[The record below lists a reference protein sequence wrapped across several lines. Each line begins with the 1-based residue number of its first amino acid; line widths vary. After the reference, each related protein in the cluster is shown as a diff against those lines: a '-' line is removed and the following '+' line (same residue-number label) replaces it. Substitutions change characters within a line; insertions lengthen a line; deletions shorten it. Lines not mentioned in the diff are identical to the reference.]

1 MGLNMVPM
9 IAQMHDA
16 LLAAELVLSDLDAM
30 LRKRHPTLP
39 TLPELAQV
47 RQVLARFIG
56 EDE

>member
-1 MGLNMVPM
+1 MMPM

-39 TLPELAQV
+39 TLPELVQV
-47 RQVLARFIG
+47 RLVLARFIG